1 MRTFQI
7 HALLGLFVV
16 IGVGL
21 FVLAVFTVGS
31 RQQTFSRTI
40 LVRIVFD
47 DAEGLQKGNNV
58 WLSGVKVGTVRR
70 LALRDDNRVE
80 VQLLIGRAEFSH
92 LYRDASAKIG
102 SDGLIGNRIIVL
114 NGGSPAA
121 GHFTEKGIIRGDRT
135 LRTEDMLATL
145 QENNKNLLAITS
157 QVKVIVARINEGK
170 GTIGLLLNDPGVAAR
185 LRRSVAGLQKTT
197 ENTTQLT
204 ERLNA
209 LAGQLDT
216 GRGLVHQ
223 LASDT
228 VLSRELQETIAALR
242 AASSDIGVAAGNVRS
257 GSRSFND
264 PRTPAGVLLTDD
276 TLADDLRKMASHL
289 RTSSEKLDDDLLALQ
304 HNFLLRGFFRKR
316 EKAQRD
322 SARRALMTI
331 RPAGEHSQ

>member
-1 MRTFQI
+1 MRTIQI

-31 RQQTFSRTI
+31 RQQTFSRTV

-58 WLSGVKVGTVRR
+58 WLSGVKVGTVKR

-80 VQLLIGRAEFSH
+80 VQLIIGRSEFSH
-92 LYRDASAKIG
+92 LYQDAGAKIG
-102 SDGLIGNRIIVL
+102 SDGLIGNRIVVL

-121 GHFTEKGIIRGDRT
+121 GRFTEKDIIRGERT

-145 QENNKNLLAITS
+145 QENNKNLLTITS

-170 GTIGLLLNDPGVAAR
+170 GTIGMLLNDRGMAGR
-185 LRRSVAGLQKTT
+185 LRQSVAGLQKAT
-197 ENTTQLT
+197 ENTAQLT

-228 VLSRELQETIAALR
+228 VLSRQLQETIAALR
-242 AASSDIGVAAGNVRS
+242 AASSDIGMAAGNVRS

-276 TLADDLRKMASHL
+276 TVADDLRKTASHL

-316 EKAQRD
+316 AKAQRE
-322 SARRALMTI
+322 A
-331 RPAGEHSQ
+331 PGKP